1 MYRVILERTLTPL
14 ARIFFRAF
22 LGIAE
27 PLCLLFSVTW
37 LSPSRREA
45 PSRTGG
51 ACPEGWSMVP
61 DWWSLSR
68 RINGGEAYSPEI
80 WSMVPDLFRGERG
93 LVRQLRQ

>member
-51 ACPEGWSMVP
+51 AC
-61 DWWSLSR
+61 
-68 RINGGEAYSPEI
+68 
-80 WSMVPDLFRGERG
+80 RGESMEERLTVPKYG
-93 LVRQLRQ
+93 AWSRTCSGGREGRCDS